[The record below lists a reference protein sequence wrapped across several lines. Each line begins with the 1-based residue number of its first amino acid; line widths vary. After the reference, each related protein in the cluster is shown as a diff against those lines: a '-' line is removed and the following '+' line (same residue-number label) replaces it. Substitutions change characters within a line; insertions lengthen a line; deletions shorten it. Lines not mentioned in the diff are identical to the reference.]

1 MSKFPNNVGKI
12 NPADMWFLLRLIPP
26 WWSLMMPIQA
36 HLQYRISRRFICK
49 KNIYEIFIECL
60 ISIAWDHC
68 NKFSKQISIS
78 DPCQTM
84 WIPCLAGGVWCR
96 CCDRP
101 RQTFSHLSRAKLFI
115 LFGNTWNDFPRFQLV
130 SLVQRHTHSYTLMH
144 AGVIKVRN
152 FPMRALDW
160 FRMVDASRCHVH
172 MYVLYIYIYTHNFV
186 EVSSKQDILSKT
198 YYTSRSLVHVN

>member
-49 KNIYEIFIECL
+49 IYIYEIFIECL

-130 SLVQRHTHSYTLMH
+130 SLVQRHTHTHSYTLMH
-144 AGVIKVRN
+144 AWGDLSTKRGIYQWEPWIGSGWSMLHGVTCMCI
-152 FPMRALDW
+152 
-160 FRMVDASRCHVH
+160 
-172 MYVLYIYIYTHNFV
+172 YTIIYI
-186 EVSSKQDILSKT
+186 
-198 YYTSRSLVHVN
+198 